1 MLFTSGFSDSEIVN
15 YVNLTSA
22 FIKAQREAYVKGAA
36 PLSPSQ
42 QEAFKPFFEEAI
54 LKNTLFYQKQ
64 DGPVETPDFL
74 RELNGK
80 GIDFS
85 LDRMTAITFMDV
97 VVSVGELDPR
107 VQFHELVHAVQYRK
121 LGLKQFANKYFQG
134 LLRTGKYEKIPLEV
148 NARLLD
154 EAYAKDPSAPF
165 SVEADVQKW
174 LNENKF

>member
-1 MLFTSGFSDSEIVN
+1 MLFTSGFSDSETTN
-15 YVNLTSA
+15 YVNLMST
-22 FIKAQREAYVKGAA
+22 FIKSQREAYVNNAA
-36 PLSPSQ
+36 PLPADQ
-42 QEAFKPFFEEAI
+42 HELFKPFFDEAI
-54 LKNTLFYQKQ
+54 LKNTLFFHKQ

-85 LDRMTAITFMDV
+85 FDRMTAITFVDV
-97 VVSVGELDPR
+97 VVSVGELDAR

-134 LLRTGKYEKIPLEV
+134 LLRSGKYEKIPLEV

-154 EAYAKDPSAPF
+154 EAYAKDPSAAF
-165 SVEADVQKW
+165 SVDADVQKW